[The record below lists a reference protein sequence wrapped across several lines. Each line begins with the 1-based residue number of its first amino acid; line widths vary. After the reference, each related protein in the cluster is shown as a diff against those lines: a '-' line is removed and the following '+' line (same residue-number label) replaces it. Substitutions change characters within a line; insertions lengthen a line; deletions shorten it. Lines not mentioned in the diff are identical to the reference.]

1 MRLIKEFFIFVRW
14 PITLGLIAALALLA
28 FFPERVN
35 WQPNPNPPAPAS
47 AQSNPAWQGA
57 VSYADAVSKVS
68 MGVVNVYTRKEVAQQ
83 LHPFFEDP
91 VFKRLF
97 NRADQPRQKRMQAA
111 LGSGV
116 IVTRE
121 GHLLTNYHVIAG
133 ADEIVVAL
141 EDGRNAHA
149 LVLGENR
156 ERDLAVLKIDLPNL
170 KPLTIS
176 PKRPRVGDVVL
187 AIGNP
192 YGVGQTVTMGVI
204 SATKSRNVDLN
215 ISAFED
221 FLQTDAAIHP
231 GSSGGALID
240 PFGNLLGINTANLA
254 QTGSGG
260 IAFAVP
266 IDIAMQTLSD
276 IIQFGRVVR
285 GWLGVEA
292 EPLTPQLAVKAGLQS
307 AAGIVI
313 TRTVAGGPAE
323 KAGLLR
329 GDIIIGIR
337 GNPVNDPIDIVQTIK
352 ESRPGDIV
360 TIEYVRNGIVASQ
373 KVTLQEQP
381 VQAQAV
387 QEQPSQSEPA
397 QNSPTS
403 GSPAP

>member
-1 MRLIKEFFIFVRW
+1 MSQIKEILIFIRW
-14 PITLGLIAALALLA
+14 PVTIGLIAALTLLA
-28 FFPERVN
+28 FFPERFHLTN
-35 WQPNPNPPAPAS
+35 
-47 AQSNPAWQGA
+47 QSSSTLTAAEPHPSPGWQGP

-83 LHPFFEDP
+83 VHPFFEDP

-149 LVLGENR
+149 TVLGENR
-156 ERDLAVLKIDLPNL
+156 ERDLAVLKIDLPDL
-170 KPLTIS
+170 QPLTIS
-176 PKRPRVGDVVL
+176 PNRPRVGDIVL

-192 YGVGQTVTMGVI
+192 YGIGQTVTQGVI

-276 IIQFGRVVR
+276 IVQFGRVVR

-292 EPLTPQLAVKAGLQS
+292 EPLSPQLARSADLQS
-307 AAGIVI
+307 DAGIVI
-313 TRTVAGGPAE
+313 TRTISGGPAE
-323 KAGLLR
+323 LGGLLR

-337 GNPVNDPIDIVQTIK
+337 GKPVNDPIDIVQAIK
-352 ESRPGDIV
+352 ESRPGDVI
-360 TIEYVRNGIVASQ
+360 TIEYLRDGKATSLN
-373 KVTLQEQP
+373 VTLQEQP
-381 VQAQAV
+381 SV
-387 QEQPSQSEPA
+387 
-397 QNSPTS
+397 N
-403 GSPAP
+403 G